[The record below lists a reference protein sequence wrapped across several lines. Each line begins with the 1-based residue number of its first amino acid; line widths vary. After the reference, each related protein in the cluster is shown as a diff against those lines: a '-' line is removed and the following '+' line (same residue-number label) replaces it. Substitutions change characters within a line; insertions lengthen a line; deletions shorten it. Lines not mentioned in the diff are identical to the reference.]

1 MPEPPRE
8 DDPIQDLLDAGWACV
23 AEADHAGA
31 RRAARQILEREPEH
45 PEAFMLLGLA
55 ELGEGDRGAA
65 LAAFDRASTL
75 DPTYLAPILYSAEAL
90 AVDPDRRQ
98 EAIAKAEAA
107 YGLAEPHTPEHV
119 DVVLLHVGLLRGAD
133 EVREAR
139 RRLLRLD
146 PGDLGEP
153 DQRVHAAR
161 LALDLDAVPRAADLL
176 GPLVERADA
185 SADVLHVLAQVAERE
200 GDIER
205 ALALYLRVLARD
217 RAGLADRRLPSTT
230 QVNGQVRRAI
240 ASLDPRRRGVVAEA
254 EIRVRDLPPEEL
266 VTDGLDPR
274 LPLLLTGPPVPC
286 AALEGRPRAYH
297 IFAYRANLEPGYAL
311 CASVEVLLE
320 KSLSAAVAQ
329 FEI

>member
-1 MPEPPRE
+1 MSEPTTD
-8 DDPIQDLLDAGWACV
+8 DDPIQDLLDEGWACV
-23 AEADHAGA
+23 GEADHAGA
-31 RRAARQILEREPEH
+31 RRAARQILGRAPEH

-55 ELGEGDRGAA
+55 ELGDGDRGAA
-65 LAAFDRASTL
+65 LDAFDRSSAL
-75 DPTYLAPILYSAEAL
+75 DPAYLAPILYSAEAL
-90 AVDPDRRQ
+90 ATDPDRRQ
-98 EAIAKAEAA
+98 EAIAKAESA
-107 YGLAEPHTPEHV
+107 YALTEPHSPEHV
-119 DVVLLHVGLLRGAD
+119 DVVLLHVGLLRIGD

-146 PGDLGEP
+146 PKDLGEP

-176 GPLVERADA
+176 GPLAEQADA
-185 SADVLHVLAQVAERE
+185 AADVLHVLAQVAERE

-205 ALALYLRVLARD
+205 ALTLHLRVLARD
-217 RAGLADRRLPSTT
+217 RAGLADRRLPSSTE
-230 QVNGQVRRAI
+230 VSSLVRRAI
-240 ASLDPRRRGVVAEA
+240 ATLGPRRRGVVAEA

-297 IFAYRANLEPGYAL
+297 VFVYRANLEPGYAL
-311 CASVEVLLE
+311 CASVEALIG
-320 KSLSAAVAQ
+320 KSLAAAVAQ
-329 FEI
+329 FEA